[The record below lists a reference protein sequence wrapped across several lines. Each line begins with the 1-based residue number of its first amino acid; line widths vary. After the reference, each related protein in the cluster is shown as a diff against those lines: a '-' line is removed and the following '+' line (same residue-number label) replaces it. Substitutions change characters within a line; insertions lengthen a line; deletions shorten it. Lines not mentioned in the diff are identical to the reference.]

1 MRILALDL
9 ATKFGWACGSPGGDP
24 YTFGSVQLPKGTGD
38 DLGRFLQPYRDW
50 LNIALDEM
58 EPTEIVYESPILPPT
73 TNIATV
79 RKLSSLTGVTELV
92 ARDRGGPPVREAD
105 MQSVRLHFVGVAR
118 APKQVPKKLRR
129 QWIKDK
135 IVATCLARGFKVTDD
150 DQGDAVALLDYMLA
164 HYAKQA
170 APPRQP
176 LLSL

>member
-50 LNIALDEM
+50 LNMALDEM
-58 EPTEIVYESPILPPT
+58 DPTEIVFESPILPGT

-79 RKLSSLTGVTELV
+79 RKLGSLCGVTELV
-92 ARDRGGPPVREAD
+92 AVDRKIPVREAG
-105 MQSVRLHFVGVAR
+105 MQDVRKHFIGTTK
-118 APKQVPKKLRR
+118 APKQLPQKKRR
-129 QWIKDK
+129 QWLKDLVVSTCIK
-135 IVATCLARGFKVTDD
+135 RGFNVTDD
-150 DQGDAVALLDYMLA
+150 DQGDAVALLDYMVA
-164 HYAKQA
+164 HYAEQA

-176 LLSL
+176 VLML